1 MYMRSVLATAAVLS
15 TLGALPASAG
25 CYSNCVPVEPVATT
39 YVKPAR
45 TVHVREPAVIGTRVQ
60 RIETQPGYWTATRQP
75 AQVGIMSKSV
85 VVQPAQVHHQTI
97 SAKYETVHE
106 TVVVRA
112 ASVRYEMRPD
122 CCGRMVKC
130 AVHVPAV
137 TKTVARQVMVSPA
150 HSVAHTTP
158 AVYKTVTTP
167 VTIAPAKTT
176 YDYTP
181 AKFDYV
187 AHPMMLK
194 GETFRAVHVPA
205 EVVRVEPHSRWHR
218 WH

>member
-1 MYMRSVLATAAVLS
+1 MRTALATAALLS
-15 TLGALPASAG
+15 TLGALPAAAG
-25 CYSNCVPVEPVATT
+25 CYSNCTPVEPVATT
-39 YVKPAR
+39 YVKPAH

-75 AQVGIMSKSV
+75 AQVGVMHKSV
-85 VVQPAQVHHQTI
+85 VAQPAQVHHQTI
-97 SAKYETVHE
+97 PAKYETVHE

-112 ASVRYEMRPD
+112 ASVRYEMRAD

-158 AVYKTVTTP
+158 AVYKTVSVP
-167 VTIAPAKTT
+167 VQIAPAKTS
-176 YDYTP
+176 YQYTP
-181 AKFDYV
+181 PKVDYV
-187 AHPMMLK
+187 AHPVTLK

-205 EVVRVEPHSRWHR
+205 EVVRVENRSRWNR